1 MRPIVFQLRF
11 RDHFTLLKELLLSRH
26 ECFVATS
33 TLFFFLLFLL
43 SHDIN
48 FCCDFSFCRDTSLC
62 RSLVCISLKINE
74 QTAFHSSASLK
85 FAASIKSTPHKNSN
99 IYYIQFSKNL
109 DKEKNA
115 PPFFFQIAF
124 SCEFLEWSWN
134 CFFFF
139 SLCIFARAFCN
150 IEINSL
156 SKQKLTSKVL
166 TNHKKKL
173 EKKINQSEF

>member
-1 MRPIVFQLRF
+1 MVLYLRC
-11 RDHFTLLKELLLSRH
+11 RDHITLLKELLLSRH
-26 ECFVATS
+26 QCFVAKS
-33 TLFFFLLFLL
+33 TLFFFLQFLL

-62 RSLVCISLKINE
+62 CDLVCICLKINE

-85 FAASIKSTPHKNSN
+85 FAESIKSTPHSNSN
-99 IYYIQFSKNL
+99 IYSIQFSKNL

-115 PPFFFQIAF
+115 PLFFFFFQIAF

-139 SLCIFARAFCN
+139 SPCIFARAFCN
-150 IEINSL
+150 IDINAF
-156 SKQKLTSKVL
+156 SKQKLTSKV
-166 TNHKKKL
+166 
-173 EKKINQSEF
+173 